1 MSKRDVIY
9 EGHIL
14 TLVKLEDKWEIVEH
28 APAVAVLALRGREVL
43 GVEQYRPA
51 TGQRTWEVPAGLIDA
66 GETPETAARREFAE
80 ETQLEGRLEFLTQVY
95 SSPGFTDEKI
105 YLFLA
110 HDLSPAD
117 GRPDDD
123 EDLDIVWRNVDQ
135 VWEAVKAGTVAS
147 SGPTVLAL
155 SIAKQRLAEKDKA

>member
-1 MSKRDVIY
+1 MTKRDVIY
-9 EGHIL
+9 DGHIL
-14 TLVKLEDKWEIVEH
+14 GLVKLDDRWEVIEH
-28 APAVAVLALRGREVL
+28 APAVAVLALRGRTVL

-51 TGQRTWEVPAGLIDA
+51 IGQRTWEVPAGLID
-66 GETPETAARREFAE
+66 GDETPEAAARRELAE

-110 HDLSPAD
+110 HDLSPAE
-117 GRPDDD
+117 GHPDDG
-123 EDLDIVWRNVDQ
+123 EDLEIVWRDVDE
-135 VWEAVKAGTVAS
+135 VWDDVKNGTVTS

-155 SIAKQRLAEKDKA
+155 SIAKQRLADREG